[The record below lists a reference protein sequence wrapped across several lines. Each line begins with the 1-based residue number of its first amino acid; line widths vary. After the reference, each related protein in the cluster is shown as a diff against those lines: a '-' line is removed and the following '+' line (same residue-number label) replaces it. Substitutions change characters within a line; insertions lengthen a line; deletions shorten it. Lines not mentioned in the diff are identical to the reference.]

1 MTQLPAIDDG
11 LGIIVRSMVREGRLV
26 AVLTRREA
34 ARRAPFSADLVV
46 NGVTRSSAECP
57 AGADEVT
64 LSAPVPA
71 DDVVLSSL
79 AVEVAVD
86 GARSVVPASAEHALP
101 RLVMRD
107 MEDFRATVM
116 RKQYRIGDPETLL
129 EAARTAARR
138 FPDDI
143 TIQAVSLSVIG
154 YRYIE
159 TPALA
164 SRKEVLEFARR
175 ADRLRARLDDTDPDD
190 ARWSPSI
197 DVMLYQL
204 FAVRLDHPRAVHYL
218 CRLYAGRNL
227 VHVAPMV
234 AFNLSIGVVMLGYLY
249 FITGRA
255 GEAALVWRAWEDIF
269 VTAATL
275 QPKRVGTIREFAFI
289 NKSAMY
295 SLVGIAQVQRALSD
309 KAPEDDAR
317 RELNDRSVA
326 AHALRTGDAGAQRQ
340 MRRFL
345 AGARHCADVLPDA
358 KRLLQ
363 LPPARFARFKPRAP
377 GAGETG
383 AAAPA
388 A

>member
-204 FAVRLDHPRAVHYL
+204 FAVRLDHPRAALPSV
-218 CRLYAGRNL
+218 YA
-227 VHVAPMV
+227 A
-234 AFNLSIGVVMLGYLY
+234 
-249 FITGRA
+249 
-255 GEAALVWRAWEDIF
+255 
-269 VTAATL
+269 
-275 QPKRVGTIREFAFI
+275 
-289 NKSAMY
+289 
-295 SLVGIAQVQRALSD
+295 
-309 KAPEDDAR
+309 
-317 RELNDRSVA
+317 
-326 AHALRTGDAGAQRQ
+326 
-340 MRRFL
+340 
-345 AGARHCADVLPDA
+345 
-358 KRLLQ
+358 
-363 LPPARFARFKPRAP
+363 
-377 GAGETG
+377 G
-383 AAAPA
+383 AAAPVSPAPGARGLKRAKRAGGSCSRRFASGSTSAQCRAPARKRRICRCAPASPVRSACA
-388 A
+388 ATLRSFSSRRASSSGALSDSARWTWAMPTSEYMALLLMKANSRIVPTRFGCSVAAVTKMSSQARHTSAASPARPVMK